1 MRGSEDATSSSSE
14 EEETDA
20 ALEASLPP
28 PPPTPAPD
36 PAGGRPRTAPV
47 VVAHPPAPPTPD
59 RPVPIVPPPVVSMDP
74 TPETIVIETPSYMEA
89 TRAAVMAL
97 ATPPPPRPVEDEL
110 ASSLRSAAGAASPV
124 GAEPPDV
131 AGVVES
137 KVGDRDPWTDGAN
150 DAAEELLAAITDKV
164 EIAEDDVAAL
174 DVATLDRAYMVQDCI
189 RKYAP
194 CAGWKIGNATASPS
208 DAYVRAGLA
217 PLVAPV
223 LKSAVVL
230 AKKGRCRLPHPAA
243 VFLDAGPD
251 KECGVEAEWCFR
263 LGCDLVARKDGSEI
277 SPEWAAMA
285 VQSIYPAVEVVA
297 SRVRGATF
305 ARIGDPEAPWPPPYV
320 VAADLGLNH
329 ACVLGPP
336 VFLCCDLLNTIP
348 VALSVN
354 GGKPCAAGKA
364 GNAVMPPDGPL
375 GALAWLA
382 NHLLARGDHL
392 RKGDLVMSGAT
403 CGLTKVHPGDT
414 VVASFDTTIQMGAVA
429 TVEVH
434 MLAE

>member
-1 MRGSEDATSSSSE
+1 
-14 EEETDA
+14 
-20 ALEASLPP
+20 
-28 PPPTPAPD
+28 
-36 PAGGRPRTAPV
+36 
-47 VVAHPPAPPTPD
+47 
-59 RPVPIVPPPVVSMDP
+59 
-74 TPETIVIETPSYMEA
+74 
-89 TRAAVMAL
+89 
-97 ATPPPPRPVEDEL
+97 
-110 ASSLRSAAGAASPV
+110 
-124 GAEPPDV
+124 
-131 AGVVES
+131 
-137 KVGDRDPWTDGAN
+137 
-150 DAAEELLAAITDKV
+150 
-164 EIAEDDVAAL
+164 
-174 DVATLDRAYMVQDCI
+174 
-189 RKYAP
+189 
-194 CAGWKIGNATASPS
+194 
-208 DAYVRAGLA
+208 
-217 PLVAPV
+217 
-223 LKSAVVL
+223 
-230 AKKGRCRLPHPAA
+230 
-243 VFLDAGPD
+243 
-251 KECGVEAEWCFR
+251 
-263 LGCDLVARKDGSEI
+263 
-277 SPEWAAMA
+277 MA

-429 TVEVH
+429 TVEPRSHHAPSSVGGQTWTKVAH
-434 MLAE
+434 ASGQAEFTRKCLGAGGSAAGAAAALAKRPVFLAARPGLAALLLEGDLRVLRLEHAVAGECR

>member
-1 MRGSEDATSSSSE
+1 MPLAMRGSEEETSSDSE

-28 PPPTPAPD
+28 PPPTPAPN

-59 RPVPIVPPPVVSMDP
+59 HPVPIVPPPVVSMDP
-74 TPETIVIETPSYMEA
+74 TPETIVIQTPSYMEA

-97 ATPPPPRPVEDEL
+97 ATPPPPRPAEDEL

-131 AGVVES
+131 AGVVER
-137 KVGDRDPWTDGAN
+137 K
-150 DAAEELLAAITDKV
+150 
-164 EIAEDDVAAL
+164 
-174 DVATLDRAYMVQDCI
+174 DCI

-208 DAYVRAGLA
+208 DVYVRAGLA

-223 LKSAVVL
+223 LRSAVVL

-263 LGCDLVARKDGSEI
+263 LGCDLVAEGRSDI
-277 SPEWAAMA
+277 APEWAAMA

-297 SRVRGATF
+297 NRVRGATF

>member
-1 MRGSEDATSSSSE
+1 
-14 EEETDA
+14 
-20 ALEASLPP
+20 
-28 PPPTPAPD
+28 
-36 PAGGRPRTAPV
+36 
-47 VVAHPPAPPTPD
+47 
-59 RPVPIVPPPVVSMDP
+59 
-74 TPETIVIETPSYMEA
+74 
-89 TRAAVMAL
+89 
-97 ATPPPPRPVEDEL
+97 
-110 ASSLRSAAGAASPV
+110 
-124 GAEPPDV
+124 
-131 AGVVES
+131 
-137 KVGDRDPWTDGAN
+137 
-150 DAAEELLAAITDKV
+150 
-164 EIAEDDVAAL
+164 
-174 DVATLDRAYMVQDCI
+174 
-189 RKYAP
+189 
-194 CAGWKIGNATASPS
+194 
-208 DAYVRAGLA
+208 
-217 PLVAPV
+217 
-223 LKSAVVL
+223 
-230 AKKGRCRLPHPAA
+230 
-243 VFLDAGPD
+243 
-251 KECGVEAEWCFR
+251 
-263 LGCDLVARKDGSEI
+263 
-277 SPEWAAMA
+277 MA